1 MKSTQIIKI
10 HINDLKQRFGVDKVG
25 VFGSY
30 SRGEETNA
38 SDIDILVGFE
48 QPVDIFTFLELKI
61 YLETVLKRKVDLVTE
76 KALKPIIKDRI
87 LSEVTY
93 I

>member
-1 MKSTQIIKI
+1 MKSTEIIKI
-10 HINDLKQRFGVDKVG
+10 HINDLKQRFGVNKVG
-25 VFGSY
+25 VFGSH
-30 SRGEETNA
+30 SRGEETDA

-48 QPVDIFTFLELKI
+48 QPVDIFTFLELKMH
-61 YLETVLKRKVDLVTE
+61 LEIVLKRKVDLVTE

>member
-1 MKSTQIIKI
+1 MNPTETIKV
-10 HINDLKQRFGVDKVG
+10 HIDDLKQRFGINKVG

-30 SRGEETNA
+30 SRGTATNA

-48 QPVDIFTFLELKI
+48 QPVDIFTFLKLKKH
-61 YLETVLKRKVDLVTE
+61 LETVLKIKVDLVTE
-76 KALKPIIKDRI
+76 KALKPIIKDRV

-93 I
+93 L